1 MVIYFFFVLEIN
13 WEIYK
18 YSHSNG
24 HLLLFCSVKL
34 NPSTFLFLFF
44 LKFSFGFVQPY
55 ETFKQVIVSTFFFF
69 FQRWVTVKVSTFIII
84 IIFSLSGFENST
96 PVMINCISF
105 QSIYIW
111 KNMPKTGFYFRYPP
125 NWQFWKTELEVKNEG
140 RTEIS
145 KLIIVRR

>member
-18 YSHSNG
+18 YSFKWSFTS
-24 HLLLFCSVKL
+24 LLFCKVKSL
-34 NPSTFLFLFF
+34 YLSFSFSF

-55 ETFKQVIVSTFFFF
+55 ETFKQVIVSSFFF